1 MATIKNLCVVVPAKD
16 EEPSIGEII
25 EGCKKY
31 AERVLVIDGHSKDRT
46 REIAE
51 EAGAK
56 VILQK
61 GNGKGAAIRTTKDHV
76 RDDEIVV
83 FIDAD
88 WSHDPD
94 DIPRLI
100 VPIQEGKAD
109 HVTGSRLLG
118 GSSELHGG
126 FDEFMRLTG
135 SSFIMFCINNKFK
148 VRLSDSQNGF
158 RAIKGAVLKDLDL
171 RENITTIE
179 QEMIIKTL
187 KKGYIMDEVPAHEYK
202 RKYGESHIQMRK
214 VFFRYVFS
222 FIKYLYFHKG
232 RKHH

>member
-1 MATIKNLCVVVPAKD
+1 MASIKNLCVVIPAKD
-16 EEPSIGEII
+16 EEQSIGEII

-31 AERVLVIDGHSKDRT
+31 AERVVVIDGYSKDKT

-51 EAGAK
+51 KLNAE
-56 VILQK
+56 VVLQK
-61 GNGKGAAIRTTKDHV
+61 GKGKGAAIRTTKEHV
-76 RDDEIVV
+76 SDEEIVV

-88 WSHDPD
+88 CSHDPN
-94 DIPRLI
+94 DIPKLI
-100 VPIQEGKAD
+100 KPIQEGKAD
-109 HVTGSRLLG
+109 HVTGSRLFG

-135 SSFIMFCINNKFK
+135 SSFITFCINNKFK

-158 RAIKGAVLKDLDL
+158 RAIRGAVLKDLDL

-187 KKGYIMDEVPAHEYK
+187 KKGYIMDEVPAHEYR
-202 RKYGESHIQMRK
+202 RKYGESHIEMHR

-222 FIKYLYFHKG
+222 FIKYLYF
-232 RKHH
+232 

>member
-1 MATIKNLCVVVPAKD
+1 MASIKNLCVVIPAKD
-16 EEPSIGEII
+16 EEKSIGEII

-31 AERVLVIDGHSKDRT
+31 AERVIVIDGYSKDKT
-46 REIAE
+46 REISEKSGAE
-51 EAGAK
+51 

-61 GNGKGAAIRTTKDHV
+61 GKGKGAAIRTAAEHMS
-76 RDDEIVV
+76 DEDIVV

-88 WSHDPD
+88 CSHDPD
-94 DIPRLI
+94 DIPELI
-100 VPIQEGKAD
+100 KPIQEGKAD
-109 HVTGSRLLG
+109 HVTGSRLFG

-135 SSFIMFCINNKFK
+135 SSFITFCINNRFK

-158 RAIKGAVLKDLDL
+158 RAIRGAVLKDLDL

-187 KKGYIMDEVPAHEYK
+187 KKGYTMAEVPAHEYR
-202 RKYGESHIQMRK
+202 RKYGESHIEMHR

-222 FIKYLYFHKG
+222 FIKYLYF
-232 RKHH
+232 

>member
-1 MATIKNLCVVVPAKD
+1 MATIKNLCVVIPAKD
-16 EEPSIGEII
+16 EEKSIGEII
-25 EGCKKY
+25 EGCLKY
-31 AERVLVIDGHSKDRT
+31 AKRVLVIDGYSKDKT

-51 EAGAK
+51 KSGAD
-56 VILQK
+56 VVLQK
-61 GNGKGAAIRTTKDHV
+61 GKGKGSAIRTSAEYV
-76 RDDEIVV
+76 SDDEIIV

-88 WSHDPD
+88 GSHDPE
-94 DIPRLI
+94 DIPKLI
-100 VPIQEGKAD
+100 KPIQEGKAD
-109 HVTGSRLLG
+109 HVTGSRLFG

-135 SSFIMFCINNKFK
+135 SSFITFCINNKFN

-158 RAIKGAVLKDLDL
+158 RAIRGAVLKDLDL

-187 KKGYIMDEVPAHEYK
+187 KKGYKMDEVPAHEYR
-202 RKYGESHIQMRK
+202 RKYGESHIEMHR

-222 FIKYLYFHKG
+222 FIKYLYF
-232 RKHH
+232 

>member
-1 MATIKNLCVVVPAKD
+1 MATIKNLCVVIPAKD
-16 EEPSIGEII
+16 EEKSIGEII
-25 EGCKKY
+25 EGCLKY
-31 AERVLVIDGHSKDRT
+31 AKRVLVIDGYSKDKT

-51 EAGAK
+51 KSGAD
-56 VILQK
+56 VVLQK
-61 GNGKGAAIRTTKDHV
+61 GKGKGSAIRTSAEYV
-76 RDDEIVV
+76 SDDEIVV

-88 WSHDPD
+88 GSHDPE
-94 DIPRLI
+94 DIPKLI
-100 VPIQEGKAD
+100 KPIQEGKAD
-109 HVTGSRLLG
+109 HVTGSRLFG

-135 SSFIMFCINNKFK
+135 SSFITFCINNKFN

-158 RAIKGAVLKDLDL
+158 RAIRGAVLKDLDL

-187 KKGYIMDEVPAHEYK
+187 KKGYKMDEVPAHEYR
-202 RKYGESHIQMRK
+202 RKYGESHIEMHR

-222 FIKYLYFHKG
+222 FIKYLYF
-232 RKHH
+232 

>member
-1 MATIKNLCVVVPAKD
+1 MAPIKNLCVIIPAKD
-16 EEPSIGEII
+16 EEKSIGEII

-31 AERVLVIDGHSKDRT
+31 AERVVVIDGYSKDKT
-46 REIAE
+46 REISEKLNAE
-51 EAGAK
+51 

-61 GNGKGAAIRTTKDHV
+61 GKGKGAAIRTAKEHV
-76 RDDEIVV
+76 SDEDIVV

-88 WSHDPD
+88 CSHDPD
-94 DIPRLI
+94 DIPELI
-100 VPIQEGKAD
+100 KPIQEGKAD
-109 HVTGSRLLG
+109 HVTGSRLFG

-135 SSFIMFCINNKFK
+135 SSFITFCINNKFK

-158 RAIKGAVLKDLDL
+158 RAIRGAVLKDLDL

-187 KKGYIMDEVPAHEYK
+187 KKGYIMDEVPAHEYR
-202 RKYGESHIQMRK
+202 RKYGESHIEMHR

-222 FIKYLYFHKG
+222 FIKYLYFQ
-232 RKHH
+232 